1 MEHTSF
7 LNEDGIKI
15 ETTVFYDDNS
25 IPESCLKRI
34 FQNMCESGDM
44 IIGFGTKW
52 SHMEPRVVL
61 LKLCTQVGCV
71 LVRLSRYNSGPSY
84 LKHFL
89 SNEDIVFA
97 GVHIKKDIKKLQ
109 KDYGIDIKNV
119 VDLSEL
125 AASVLHQPR
134 LLAYSVRGLASEVLL
149 QPWKPRSWNMVKAAW
164 YAVPLI
170 DHEMIQCAT
179 VDVYVAYKIAKK
191 LIG

>member
-7 LNEDGIKI
+7 LIEDGIKI

-44 IIGFGTKW
+44 I
-52 SHMEPRVVL
+52 
-61 LKLCTQVGCV
+61 VG
-71 LVRLSRYNSGPSY
+71 SGPPY
-84 LKHFL
+84 LENFL

-109 KDYGIDIKNV
+109 KEYGIDIKNA

-134 LLAYSVRGLASEVLL
+134 LVAYSVRGLASEVLL